1 MISTETQRSA
11 PYSLTPQELR
21 VLYTLT
27 EGFRNELQIAGRLR
41 MAEAAVRSHLGSIL
55 RKMNAQ
61 SKTEA
66 AIKAIRDGLF
76 LEE

>member
-1 MISTETQRSA
+1 MTTETQRSA
-11 PYSLTPQELR
+11 QYSLTPQELR

-27 EGFRNELQIAGRLR
+27 EGFRNELQIASRLR
-41 MAEAAVRSHLGSIL
+41 ITEAAVRGNVGSIL
-55 RKMNAQ
+55 RKMDAQ